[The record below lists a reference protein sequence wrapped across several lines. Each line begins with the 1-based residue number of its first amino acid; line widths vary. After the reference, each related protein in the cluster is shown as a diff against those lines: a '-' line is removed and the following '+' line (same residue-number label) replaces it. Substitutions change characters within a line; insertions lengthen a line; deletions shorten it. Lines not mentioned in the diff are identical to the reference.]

1 MTSKTLSIFSA
12 SLVAALLLPLS
23 ALAQVTTGNVT
34 GRVADASGGV
44 IPNASVTLLSEVH
57 GNRLAPVK
65 TNSSGDYTFADVT
78 PDRYTVEVT
87 APSFKTT
94 KETGILVTGGD
105 RVGVPLITLQVGGT
119 TETVSVTA
127 EATLVQ
133 TQSGE
138 RSYAIETTQID
149 DLPIDHSNFM
159 STVAFA
165 PGVNGTARLG
175 SPNDENNIM
184 MNGISA
190 MDTGN
195 NGQMLNLNIESIGEV
210 KVITQGYQAEYGRAS
225 GLQVTAVTKSG
236 TNSLH
241 GSGYGVFTNSDWN
254 SRTWANQKNGTPQA
268 YSYKSIYGY
277 SVGGPVV
284 IPKVYNGR
292 NKLFFFYAHQFQPS
306 TIVSNGGGQV
316 NLRLPTAQE
325 RVGNFSQTLDN
336 NGKPVVIVQ
345 DQVNKIPF
353 SGGIIP
359 ASQLYAPG
367 LAVLDQYPLPNI
379 TQTAGTAYNYTAKPG
394 SYNQLE
400 QQPVIK
406 VDYNLTSK
414 LRFSG
419 VLNEDR
425 LRPVNQIGSLPGFN
439 DVYTPYPYIIN
450 RAFTADWT
458 VSPTIV
464 TEFTYGTIE
473 NQLTGGG
480 SGGVPTDAASNR
492 NNTLSAFPNLY
503 PQAGVLNTSYYAYQ
517 VMSAAKPPIWDGKSI
532 NLVPQF
538 TWGSLIGGAPPN
550 IAYPGWLNINETHDY
565 AASLTKI
572 KGRHTIKA
580 GAYLNHSYKAQN
592 AGFNASFAGNV
603 DFSNNSNNT
612 LDTGYGY
619 SNAAT
624 GVFNSYNQASKYIE
638 GSMIYNQLEFYLQ
651 DNWKVSNR
659 LTLDYGLRFVH
670 QQPQYDQFDQM
681 SNFFPAQ
688 FTAANSQVLYIAG
701 CSNGATT
708 CSGNVRNAK
717 NPITGA
723 IVSGGTAANSQALIG
738 TPVPGVGNPLN
749 GIVQAGHGIAKTD
762 YLWPDLVYAPRF
774 GFAYDVTGKSSLV
787 IRGGGGWF
795 YDRPD
800 GNTVFTNPANPPMA
814 TTQSLQTGMLQTLGA
829 AGGLSPL
836 PVATLNTIQY
846 NAKVPTTVN
855 WNIGVQKSLPFQM
868 VLDVSYVGNHAYN
881 RFAGLQGGN
890 TQNINQVPLGTA
902 YLPQYQD
909 PTLAPSTVPGADAY
923 TSNLLR
929 PYQGLGS
936 ISQNTTAFYDTY
948 HSLQISVN
956 RRYSHGFSI
965 GANYTYGISLKGNTG
980 ISQHYTYTGGVPVLW
995 SGEAAYDKLFSNLDP
1010 VPNYLK
1016 VNSTWNIPG
1025 ITSRGAFLHVITG
1038 DWQVS
1043 GVLTAQSGGAY
1054 SAGFSYQSNGS
1065 NVNLTGSPD
1074 FNARAIVNL
1083 SQIGGGCSGN
1093 QFMQFNTAA
1102 VTGPTYNSIGEES
1115 GQNYLRGCA
1124 TQIVDTSI
1132 VRKFHF
1138 WKFKESRTFEF
1149 RSDIFNT
1156 LNAAFITGRSSSI
1169 TLNNPTNMVIQNPEF
1184 DASGNILAGKSLP
1197 QNAGFGAAN
1206 GGSTARNLQLEVR
1219 IGF

>member
-1 MTSKTLSIFSA
+1 MKRITHGVLA
-12 SLVAALLLPLS
+12 CLAAALFVLP
-23 ALAQVTTGNVT
+23 ALAQVTTGNLT
-34 GRVADASGGV
+34 GRVLDSSGGV
-44 IPNASVTLLSEVH
+44 IPNAHVVLISEEH
-57 GNRLAPVK
+57 GTRSATVN
-65 TNSSGDYTFADVT
+65 TNGSGDYVFPNITADT
-78 PDRYTVEVT
+78 YTVEVT
-87 APSFKTT
+87 APAFKTSLV
-94 KETGILVTGGD
+94 KGILVTGGD
-105 RVGVPLITLQVGGT
+105 RVGVPPITLQVGGT

-138 RSYAIETTQID
+138 RSYAIETQQID
-149 DLPIDHSNFM
+149 NLPIDHSNFM
-159 STVAFA
+159 ATVAFA
-165 PGVNGTARLG
+165 PGVNGTTRLG

-241 GSGYGVFTNSDWN
+241 GSGYGVFKNSDWN
-254 SRTWANQKNGTPQA
+254 SRSWANQKNGTPQA
-268 YSYKSIYGY
+268 YSYSSIYGY

-284 IPKVYNGR
+284 IPKVYDGR

-306 TIVSNGGGQV
+306 TILANGGGQV
-316 NLRLPTAQE
+316 NLRLPTALE
-325 RVGNFSQTLDN
+325 RAGNFSQTLDN

-353 SGGIIP
+353 AGGIIP

-367 LAVLDQYPLPNI
+367 LAVLNQYPAANI
-379 TQTAGTAYNYTAKPG
+379 TQAPGTSFNYTQAPG

-406 VDYNLTSK
+406 IDYNLTSK
-414 LRFSG
+414 FRLSA

-425 LRPVNQIGSLPGFN
+425 LRPVVQVGSIPGFN

-458 VSPTIV
+458 VTPTLV

-480 SGGVPTDAASNR
+480 SGGVPVDPAANR

-503 PQAGVLNTSYYAYQ
+503 PNSGVLNPSYYAFQ
-517 VMSAAKPPIWDGKSI
+517 VFQDQKPALWDGKSV

-538 TWGSLIGGAPPN
+538 TWGSLIGNAPPN
-550 IAYPGWLNINETHDY
+550 IAYPGWLNINQTHDY

-619 SNAAT
+619 ANAAL
-624 GVFNSYNQASKYIE
+624 GVFNSYQQASKYIE

-670 QQPQYDQFDQM
+670 QGPQYDQFDQM

-701 CSNGATT
+701 CSNGAAT
-708 CSGNVRNAK
+708 CSGNLRNAK

-723 IVSGGTAANSQALIG
+723 IISGGTAANSQALIG

-749 GIVQAGHGIAKTD
+749 GITQAGHGIAKTD
-762 YLWPDLVYAPRF
+762 YLWPTLVYAPRF
-774 GFAYDVTGKSSLV
+774 GFAYDVTGKSGFV

-814 TTQSLQTGMLQTLGA
+814 TTQNLQTGLLQTLGA
-829 AGGLSPL
+829 GGGISPL

-855 WNIGVQKSLPFQM
+855 WNIGVQKSLPLQM

-902 YLPQYQD
+902 YLAQYQD

-936 ISQNTTAFYDTY
+936 ISQNTTAFWDTY
-948 HSLQISVN
+948 HSIQVSVN

-965 GANYTYGISLKGNTG
+965 GANYTRGISLKGNTG
-980 ISQHYTYTGGVPVLW
+980 ISQHFTYSTGVPVLW
-995 SGEAAYDKLFSNLDP
+995 SGEAAYDKLFSNLDA
-1010 VPNYLK
+1010 VPNFLK

-1025 ITSRGAFLHVITG
+1025 ITSKGAFLHAITG

-1065 NVNLTGSPD
+1065 AVNLTGSPD
-1074 FNARAIVNL
+1074 FNARAVVNL
-1083 SQIGGGCSGN
+1083 SQIGSGCSGN
-1093 QFMQFNTAA
+1093 QFSQFNAAA
-1102 VTGPTYNSIGEES
+1102 VTGPTYNSVGEES

-1124 TQIVDTSI
+1124 TEIVDTAI

-1149 RSDIFNT
+1149 RADIFNA
-1156 LNAAFITGRSSSI
+1156 LNAAFITGRNSSI
-1169 TLNNPTNMVIQNPEF
+1169 TLNNPTNQVIQNAVF
-1184 DASGNILAGKSLP
+1184 DASGNILAGKEKP
-1197 QNAGFGAAN
+1197 QNAGFGAGNAAT
-1206 GGSTARNLQLEVR
+1206 GARNIQLEVR
-1219 IGF
+1219 IAF